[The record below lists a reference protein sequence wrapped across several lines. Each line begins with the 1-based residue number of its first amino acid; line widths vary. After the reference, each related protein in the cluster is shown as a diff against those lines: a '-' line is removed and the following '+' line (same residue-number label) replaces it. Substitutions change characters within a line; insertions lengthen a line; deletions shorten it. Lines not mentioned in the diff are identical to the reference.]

1 MKSTF
6 LLFIICIGFSFSNQ
20 AQDLAPGFKLWGSV
34 GLDWE
39 ITNKFSLKYAQL
51 LGYNANPAKLQFV
64 QPELEVFYKTGK
76 LLTIGL
82 GYKANFLKNGGTF
95 NLNSRVYNELV
106 FRHKFLKLPIKH
118 TITSEFFFPR
128 LPKHRYRF
136 IYSLNY
142 YFKNNFLPFKM
153 TPYLKGEIYYYLG
166 GKNISYYDQNSNLIV
181 RQAPNDFHRYRLGGG
196 ITSKPLPFMRATL
209 YYLYQQEFNT
219 TLTENRGLNV
229 LSKDQTYHKQPFN
242 NYHVI
247 GLELEFDID
256 TKKASGT
263 SKIK

>member
-1 MKSTF
+1 MKYPSF
-6 LLFIICIGFSFSNQ
+6 LLIILIGFTFTSQ

-39 ITNKFSLKYAQL
+39 ITNKVSLKYAQIQ
-51 LGYNANPAKLQFV
+51 GFNANPAKIQFV
-64 QPELEVFYKTGK
+64 QPELEVIFKKSK

-82 GYKANFLKNGGTF
+82 GYKATFLKNSVAF

-106 FRHKFLKLPIKH
+106 FRHNLFKMPLKH
-118 TITSEFFFPR
+118 TVTSEFFFPS
-128 LPKHRYRF
+128 LPKHRFRF

-142 YFKNNFLPFKM
+142 YFKNNFLPLKI

-166 GKNISYYDQNSNLIV
+166 GSAISYYDQNSNLIV
-181 RQAPNDFHRYRLGGG
+181 KQAPNDFHRFRFGGG

-219 TLTENRGLNV
+219 TLTKNRGLNV
-229 LSKDQTYHKQPFN
+229 LSKDQTYYKQPFN

-247 GLELEFDID
+247 GLELEFDIK
-256 TKKASGT
+256 TKRKT
-263 SKIK
+263 TKSKI